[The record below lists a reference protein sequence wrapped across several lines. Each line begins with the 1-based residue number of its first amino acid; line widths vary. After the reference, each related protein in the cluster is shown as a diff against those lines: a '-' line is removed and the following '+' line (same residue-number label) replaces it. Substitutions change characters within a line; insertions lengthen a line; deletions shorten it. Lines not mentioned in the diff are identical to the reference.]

1 MNPLALLLSAVTAAA
16 ALTTSTAST
25 ASAGARLDPQE
36 ASVGALAAAIAAA
49 SPHDTVRV
57 AAGVYREPLVV
68 VDRPLTIIGEG
79 AAILDGEGERA
90 LMVIRAD
97 SVTVRGLHFRNTGRS
112 FSDDRAALT
121 VDEARFCHIE
131 GNRFDD
137 TFFGIYLANAGDCV
151 VAGNELTTSAERE
164 TLAGNGIHLWY
175 SARIQIRDNRIR
187 GHRDGIYF
195 EFVEDAEVTHNDS
208 AGNLR
213 YGLHFMFSDDCT
225 YRGNRFAD
233 NGAGVAV
240 MYSSGVVMEDNDFDR
255 NRGTTAFGLL
265 LKDITDSRIAHNRFR
280 QNSVGIHAEGSNR
293 LDVRSNDFIRNGWA
307 VQLMANSNDSAFEAN
322 NFIGNSFDVATNS
335 RRTYSRFEGNYW
347 DRYEGWDLD
356 RDGVGDVPFRPVRLF
371 ALVVQQNRPILILHR
386 SLLVSLLDLAEKV
399 FPVLTPEN
407 LVDDRPALA
416 PFAGT
421 WGTP

>member
-1 MNPLALLLSAVTAAA
+1 MNLLSLLVVLATAQAD
-16 ALTTSTAST
+16 TPSTAVQVGG
-25 ASAGARLDPQE
+25 AGT
-36 ASVGALAAAIAAA
+36 LAAAIAAA
-49 SPHDTVRV
+49 APHDTLHV
-57 AAGVYREPLVV
+57 APGVYREPTVV

-79 AAILDGEGERA
+79 GAVLDGEGERA

-97 SVTVRGLHFRNTGRS
+97 SVTIRGLHFRDTGRS

-121 VDEARFCHIE
+121 VDKARFCRIE
-131 GNRFDD
+131 DNRFDD

-151 VAGNELTTSAERE
+151 VAGNQLTTSAERE

-195 EFVEDAEVTHNDS
+195 EFVEDAEVNHNDS
-208 AGNLR
+208 AQNLR

-293 LDVRSNDFIRNGWA
+293 LDVRSNDFVRNGWA
-307 VQLMANSNDSAFEAN
+307 VQLMANSNDSAFEGN

-386 SLLVSLLDLAEKV
+386 SLLVSLLDLAERV

-407 LVDDRPALA
+407 LVDERPALA
-416 PFAGT
+416 PFAT
-421 WGTP
+421 MWRTQ